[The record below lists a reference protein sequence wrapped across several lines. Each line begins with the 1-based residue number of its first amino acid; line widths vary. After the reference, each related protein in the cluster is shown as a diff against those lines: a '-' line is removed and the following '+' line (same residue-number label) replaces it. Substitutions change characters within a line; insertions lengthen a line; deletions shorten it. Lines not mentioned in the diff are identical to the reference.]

1 MRSNDDSWDPG
12 TSVGATATM
21 VATARWSASRTENAL
36 IQDLF
41 AENLVRAVG
50 VDFFIRWGCG
60 DLTFADLDRNADDP
74 WNTRRLTDYIIAR
87 TGYFDSFFLDATAAG
102 IRQAVILASG
112 LDARSYRLAWPAEMV
127 VFEID
132 QPEVIAFK
140 SATLRAHGA
149 LPACE
154 IHTVPIDLRFDWI
167 NALLSSGFDA
177 TQPTA
182 WIAEGL
188 LNFLP
193 PDAQDRL
200 LTSITGLSSSGSRL
214 AAETLVGPTVADA
227 AGLHILMHHM
237 TSRWREHGFEIEIAE
252 LADLRERTDAGCYLA
267 SLGWR
272 SSVTTMN
279 HLLAAKGLDAIP
291 EVPAEPSF
299 GRSRFCSATIA
310 SHSPLHADL
319 RTA

>member
-1 MRSNDDSWDPG
+1 MTRTDDDSWDPG

-21 VATARWSASRTENAL
+21 VATARWSASRADTPL
-36 IQDLF
+36 IKDPF
-41 AENLVRAVG
+41 AEPLVRAVG

-60 DLTFADLDRNADDP
+60 QLTFADLDRNADDP
-74 WNTRRLTDYIIAR
+74 WNTRRLTDYVVAR

-140 SATLRAHGA
+140 FATLRTLGA

-154 IHTVPIDLRFDWI
+154 IRTVPTDLRFDWV
-167 NALLSSGFDA
+167 NALLRSGFDV

-200 LTSITGLSSSGSRL
+200 LTSITAVSATGSRL
-214 AAETLVGPTVADA
+214 AAETLVGP
-227 AGLHILMHHM
+227 M
-237 TSRWREHGFEIEIAE
+237 TSGWREHGFEIEIAE
-252 LADLRERTDAGCYLA
+252 LADLRERNDVGCYLA

-279 HLLAAKGLDAIP
+279 HLLAANGLAAIP
-291 EVPAEPSF
+291 EVRAEPSF
-299 GRSRFCSATIA
+299 GRSRFCSSTIA
-310 SHSPLHADL
+310 SHSPS
-319 RTA
+319 TAQ

>member
-1 MRSNDDSWDPG
+1 MTRTYDDSWDPA

-21 VATARWSASRTENAL
+21 VATARWSASRAHNPL
-36 IQDLF
+36 IEDLF
-41 AENLVRAVG
+41 AEPLVRAVG

-60 DLTFADLDRNADDP
+60 ELTFADLDRDAADP
-74 WNTRRLTDYIIAR
+74 WNTQRMTDYVIAR
-87 TGYFDSFFLDATAAG
+87 TGYFDTFFVDATSAG

-112 LDARSYRLAWPAEMV
+112 LDARGYRLAWPAEMV

-140 SATLRAHGA
+140 FATLAAHGA
-149 LPACE
+149 LPACDLRA
-154 IHTVPIDLRFDWI
+154 VPIDLRFDWVG
-167 NALLSSGFDA
+167 ALHRAGFDA

-200 LTSITGLSSSGSRL
+200 LTNITVLSAGGSRL
-214 AAETLVGPTVADA
+214 AAETLVGPTAADA
-227 AGLHILMHHM
+227 AGLHRLMRHM
-237 TSRWREHGFEIEIAE
+237 TSPWREHGFDIEIDE
-252 LADLRERTDAGCYLA
+252 LADLRERHDVDHYLA

-279 HLLAAKGLDAIP
+279 DLLVANGLGAIP
-291 EVPAEPSF
+291 EVQAEPSF
-299 GRSRFCSATIA
+299 GRSRFCISSIT
-310 SHSPLHADL
+310 PFPP
-319 RTA
+319 TTT